1 MIQCAEGSVL
11 VGPDNGILAPLGHAL
26 GRPRGFR
33 IDPRRLEGT
42 PRRGTTFDGRDLF
55 APAAALLARGIRP
68 AHLGTP
74 HAFRDLRLPLAVRRR
89 DGARGEIL
97 HRDTFGNLITNI
109 PTDWVDTTSKSV
121 RVAIGRGRRRTLP
134 WTGSYEALGRGN
146 LGALGSS
153 FGTVELAVAEGRAD
167 RRCRAGPGTPIRLES
182 GRREG
187 RPRLP
192 DGLRMS
198 RGGSR
203 AGGRADVFGGPLHPG
218 RATLLCKPPRH

>member
-167 RRCRAGPGTPIRLES
+167 RRCRAGPGTPIRLEWVVARAAPAFRTDS
-182 GRREG
+182 G
-187 RPRLP
+187 
-192 DGLRMS
+192 
-198 RGGSR
+198 
-203 AGGRADVFGGPLHPG
+203 
-218 RATLLCKPPRH
+218 